1 MRKYYFLQLVFV
13 FFISTFTFAS
23 CQEKEDAVVPEET
36 CDTLATVQKAT
47 NGDLQLLLE
56 NGEVLLPN
64 NVIPAGS
71 EEFALEGFKVKKG
84 ERIIIGYQVTGVANR
99 GGVKSKLAKV
109 NCIVG
114 LKQKATN

>member
-1 MRKYYFLQLVFV
+1 MIKHYLLQLILV

-23 CQEKEDAVVPEET
+23 CQEKEDVVVPEET
-36 CDTLATVQKAT
+36 CDTLATVQKGA
-47 NGDLQLLLE
+47 NGDFQLLLE
-56 NGEVLLPN
+56 NGEVLLPT
-64 NVIPAGS
+64 NVVTTAS

-99 GGVKSKLAKV
+99 GGVKSKLAKI

-114 LKQKATN
+114 IKQKAIN